1 MKVAVSA
8 SNPDFQALIQARFED
23 SQGVLIVETDT
34 MEITAYVTE
43 NIADSIVSAD
53 CEMLLCGEIRDAVF
67 FDKIAEYGVT
77 RCLAAGLS
85 VRDAIEKGIPLSFD
99 ITFARLIDVS
109 DALKLKESFA
119 TSLAWQCVSPVKPL
133 ASLKQNSI

>member
-34 MEITAYVTE
+34 MEITAYVKE
-43 NIADSIVSAD
+43 NAVDAILSND
-53 CEMLLCGEIRDAVF
+53 CEMLLCGEIHDAAF

-85 VRDAIEKGIPLSFD
+85 VREAIEKGLRNELPLLRDYVGGTGCHSEGH
-99 ITFARLIDVS
+99 S
-109 DALKLKESFA
+109 DGCCHHHHDEDE
-119 TSLAWQCVSPVKPL
+119 
-133 ASLKQNSI
+133 

>member
-8 SNPDFQALIQARFED
+8 SGMDFQTVIQARFED
-23 SQGVLIVETDT
+23 CQGVLIVETDT
-34 MEITAYVTE
+34 MEIMAYVTE

-85 VRDAIEKGIPLSFD
+85 VRDAIEKGIRNELPLLRDYVGGTGCHSEEH
-99 ITFARLIDVS
+99 S
-109 DALKLKESFA
+109 DGCCHHHHDEDE
-119 TSLAWQCVSPVKPL
+119 
-133 ASLKQNSI
+133 